1 MEDCD
6 SDSSTE
12 KDHDHDRWTVTVGQ
26 LDSGKTVTVTV
37 GWLMEDSDSLTVE
50 QWKTMIM
57 TGVQVGS
64 DSWIF
69 EQ

>member
-1 MEDCD
+1 M
-6 SDSSTE
+6 
-12 KDHDHDRWTVTVGQ
+12 
-26 LDSGKTVTVTV
+26 TVTV